1 MQRMSEQGQSAPVSD
16 VWGTEPGLKRLAFT
30 IPVSMTYLILEMVT
44 DVSAMLVDR
53 MIFRHP

>member
-1 MQRMSEQGQSAPVSD
+1 MSD